1 MEKHYVNI
9 NKQSRPNGTQCRKK
23 LMPFG
28 HPYWYSALAA
38 LRAPFGIHRATPA
51 FGRRCPWGTLWSAL
65 PFGHP
70 LVYWDTPLYL
80 CSKQNL
86 GCVLNSNKLLQ
97 GKTIYGIYMTFLKTR
112 SGDFVGTPP
121 QVRDIRGGGAQDR
134 QSVWFCTY
142 GHPEFKFYAALRAA
156 SPLPRRRPEKT
167 GS

>member
-1 MEKHYVNI
+1 MEKHDVNI

-38 LRAPFGIHRATPA
+38 LWAPFGIHRATPE
-51 FGRRCPWGTLWSAL
+51 RKRLWSAL

-70 LVYWDTPLYL
+70 LVYWETPLYL

-97 GKTIYGIYMTFLKTR
+97 EKTIYGIYMTGLRSAPRTTFGHPPSLSR
-112 SGDFVGTPP
+112 SGNFVGTPP

-156 SPLPRRRPEKT
+156 SP
-167 GS
+167 

>member
-1 MEKHYVNI
+1 MQKEVN
-9 NKQSRPNGTQCRKK
+9 
-23 LMPFG
+23 
-28 HPYWYSALAA
+28 A
-38 LRAPFGIHRATPA
+38 LRAPLLVLGVS
-51 FGRRCPWGTLWSAL
+51 CPLGTLWYPSGDPRAQAPL
-65 PFGHP
+65 VGVTGFARLWSPSGFARLWSP

-97 GKTIYGIYMTFLKTR
+97 EKTIYGIYMTFLKTR
-112 SGDFVGTPP
+112 SGNFVGTPP

-156 SPLPRRRPEKT
+156 SP
-167 GS
+167 

>member
-1 MEKHYVNI
+1 MEKHDVNI
-9 NKQSRPNGTQCRKK
+9 NKQSRPNGIQCRKK
-23 LMPFG
+23 L
-28 HPYWYSALAA
+28 A
-38 LRAPFGIHRATPA
+38 LRAPLLVLGVCPLGTLWYPSGDPRAQAPLV
-51 FGRRCPWGTLWSAL
+51 GVCPLGTLWS
-65 PFGHP
+65 P

-97 GKTIYGIYMTFLKTR
+97 EKTIYGIYMTFLKTR
-112 SGDFVGTPP
+112 SVNFVGTPP

-156 SPLPRRRPEKT
+156 SP
-167 GS
+167 